1 MGWFGISSFSSDLV
15 GYIAMPLKKAL
26 IKMVEPGSSAR
37 RREHQAQLRRI
48 REEGEEL
55 RATLARLMEENAR
68 REERELAD
76 RRERGLAGM
85 LTREEMDDHVLEERR
100 LFRERLM
107 PAATLQRR
115 LEEEEAVIVEGGM
128 RRRLGSFGSPLAVR
142 RIEEEV
148 YNSQEPQYENMT
160 EGQLRSQE
168 SEVGTPVGE
177 RSGAEWLLVVATV
190 LLCLLTLFIDV
201 GFLIWRYV
209 S

>member
-1 MGWFGISSFSSDLV
+1 
-15 GYIAMPLKKAL
+15 MPLKKAF

-55 RATLARLMEENAR
+55 RVTLARLMEENAR

-76 RRERGLAGM
+76 RRERCLAGM

-115 LEEEEAVIVEGGM
+115 LEEEEAVIVEGGI
-128 RRRLGSFGSPLAVR
+128 RRRLGSFGNSVAVR
-142 RIEEEV
+142 RAEEEV

-160 EGQLRSQE
+160 EGPLQSQE
-168 SEVGTPVGE
+168 REVELLVRE
-177 RSGAEWLLVVATV
+177 RSWVDWFLLAFILV
-190 LLCLLTLFIDV
+190 LGILTLIVDIA
-201 GFLIWRYV
+201 FLIWRHLA
-209 S
+209 

>member
-1 MGWFGISSFSSDLV
+1 
-15 GYIAMPLKKAL
+15 MPLKKAF

-55 RATLARLMEENAR
+55 RVTLARLMEENAR

-76 RRERGLAGM
+76 RRERCLAGM

-115 LEEEEAVIVEGGM
+115 LEEEEAVIVEGGI
-128 RRRLGSFGSPLAVR
+128 RRRLGSFGNSVVVR
-142 RIEEEV
+142 RAEEEV
-148 YNSQEPQYENMT
+148 YKSQEPQYENMT
-160 EGQLRSQE
+160 EGPLQSQE
-168 SEVGTPVGE
+168 RKVELLVRE
-177 RSGAEWLLVVATV
+177 RSWVDWFLLAFILV
-190 LLCLLTLFIDV
+190 LGILTLIVDIV
-201 GFLIWRYV
+201 FLIWRHLA
-209 S
+209 